1 MRPSNPHRSF
11 RLLGLTS
18 RVLATGVCFTALPAM
33 QSAAA
38 SDVHFVLQAEPA
50 AAFWLDDPQDQ
61 RFTPGFYGAVRPGI
75 ALGRIV
81 SLQASYALL
90 ATPPADGF
98 SETGGAHFFGGGV
111 RLRPLATLRPE
122 SEQLGGL
129 WIDGNLGYVRTG
141 QLDRLGFDAGLGYGF
156 QLTPGFA
163 LGPAVR
169 YGQIVQPDN
178 VPHVDPKDAQFLT
191 GGVNFSFGVAPR
203 EEPEPKRVPERA
215 AGVAPAPVACVEPE
229 PPVCP
234 DYDKDGVCDPEDR
247 CPTQPGP
254 ADMMGCRVDPC
265 TGEPLVVL
273 VQFGFD
279 SAGLPTLRS
288 NDPQTMDPV
297 LSAVARAVAQ
307 DPTCRVCVVGY
318 ASEEGEAAYNL
329 ELSGR
334 RAKAVQGY
342 LVGSGVARKRVPTT
356 GFGET
361 CPLEP
366 ETSLSMNRRVEF
378 RRLEEGQSCPT
389 SCGE

>member
-141 QLDRLGFDAGLGYGF
+141 QLDRLG
-156 QLTPGFA
+156 
-163 LGPAVR
+163 
-169 YGQIVQPDN
+169 
-178 VPHVDPKDAQFLT
+178 
-191 GGVNFSFGVAPR
+191 
-203 EEPEPKRVPERA
+203 
-215 AGVAPAPVACVEPE
+215 PVA
-229 PPVCP
+229 
-234 DYDKDGVCDPEDR
+234 
-247 CPTQPGP
+247 
-254 ADMMGCRVDPC
+254 
-265 TGEPLVVL
+265 
-273 VQFGFD
+273 
-279 SAGLPTLRS
+279 
-288 NDPQTMDPV
+288 
-297 LSAVARAVAQ
+297 
-307 DPTCRVCVVGY
+307 
-318 ASEEGEAAYNL
+318 
-329 ELSGR
+329 
-334 RAKAVQGY
+334 
-342 LVGSGVARKRVPTT
+342 
-356 GFGET
+356 
-361 CPLEP
+361 
-366 ETSLSMNRRVEF
+366 
-378 RRLEEGQSCPT
+378 
-389 SCGE
+389 